1 MTVDHENS
9 RKLGFGYSFTYL
21 YGFSFLLLF
30 FAMLPQVRG
39 LLLVHG
45 FRWLYIPAVSF
56 LVVLFVTP
64 IVRVFAFRT
73 GSLDLPDT
81 RKIHAKPTPLMGGVA
96 IYLGFASAIILNN
109 LYSPEIKG
117 IALGATVI
125 ILIGMLDDIRDLS
138 SRIKILG
145 QLLACTIVVF
155 SGVRLS
161 FMPQTLWGDAFEIAL
176 TFIWI
181 IGIANAMNFLDGM
194 DGLATGL
201 GVISSFFIG
210 LVALQTNQPF
220 LMFISLG
227 LMGGCLGFLPY
238 NLRPEKPALI
248 FLGDAGS
255 TFIGFTLACLGVMGQ
270 WDTQDPI
277 KAFSMPVL
285 ILGVLLFDMTYT
297 SVIRVSSGKVAT
309 IREWLDYVGRDHIH
323 HQLTALG
330 LSKRQTVFFIYLIAI
345 SLGISA
351 VVLHNGSLLD
361 ALLLVL
367 QSFNILFMMVILMQK
382 GADNKAEK
390 LNKIEKAD

>member
-1 MTVDHENS
+1 MTVEHGNPQ
-9 RKLGFGYSFTYL
+9 RLGFSYSFTYM

-30 FAMLPQVRG
+30 FAMLPQVRNM
-39 LLLVHG
+39 LLIHG
-45 FRWLYIPAVSF
+45 FRWLYIPAISF
-56 LVVLFVTP
+56 LAALFITP
-64 IVRVFAFRT
+64 IVRAFAFRME
-73 GSLDLPDT
+73 SVDVPDE
-81 RKIHAKPTPLMGGVA
+81 RKIHSTPTPLMGGVA
-96 IYLGFASAIILNN
+96 IYLAFAFAVMVNN

-117 IALGATVI
+117 VALGATVI
-125 ILIGMLDDIRDLS
+125 ILMGMLDDIREIPARL
-138 SRIKILG
+138 KILG
-145 QLLACTIVVF
+145 QLVACTIVVY

-161 FMPQTLWGDAFEIAL
+161 FMPPTLWGDIIEVAL

-181 IGIANAMNFLDGM
+181 IGIANAMNFMDGM

-201 GVISSFFIG
+201 GAISSFFIG

-220 LMFISLG
+220 LMFLSLG

-238 NLRPEKPALI
+238 NMRPEKPALI

-270 WDTQDPI
+270 WDTHDPI

-297 SVIRVSSGKVAT
+297 SVARFSSGKVSS
-309 IREWLDYVGRDHIH
+309 IREWLDYVGNDHIH
-323 HQLTALG
+323 HQLNALG
-330 LSKRQTVFFIYLIAI
+330 LSKRQTVFFIFLIAI

-351 VVLHNGSLLD
+351 VVLRNGRLLD

-367 QSFNILFMMVILMQK
+367 QSFNILFMIMILLQK
-382 GADNKAEK
+382 GAEK
-390 LNKIEKAD
+390 KSKNGEPE